1 MKRSVGMV
9 FSLLFALILTVQAQE
24 KTLGPQ
30 DFQSYRDKLEAFISD
45 GVAVLEGRE
54 YGWLTGVFNTDAKLI
69 LIPSALAGKP
79 GAPGAWKT
87 TVYLMPKSPRAGI
100 WDDPRLSFGDDVA
113 AATGIPASAP
123 ISEFLSD
130 VAKLGAITDTIYVP
144 YRGLP
149 GQEDEAEASG
159 LKLQKTVA
167 RLLPGIK
174 VKNLTPVLGQVRWS
188 KNAAE
193 VGIMRRSCAITAEAF
208 KEAAR
213 FAAPGQYEYSLK
225 AVVDYVFQINEARSD
240 FIIIGS
246 GPNSC
251 VLHHQD
257 NDRKMVAGDL
267 VVIDIGNE
275 YRTMSTD
282 LTRTIP
288 LSGVYTEE
296 QKKIYGIVLDAQK
309 KAIAIVRPGVTLA
322 DVHRAAFEVID
333 KAGYGKYFIHGTS
346 HTLNGG
352 SQMAYVPARAQGL
365 FNAPKDLD
373 YYFSFN
379 NPVLEG
385 TMFTIEPGI
394 YIPQKNLGVRIE
406 DSILVT
412 ENGCEVLTRGAPK
425 EISEVEKL
433 MKEKGA
439 FVRDLK

>member
-1 MKRSVGMV
+1 MSRFG
-9 FSLLFALILTVQAQE
+9 ACPAR
-24 KTLGPQ
+24 KTRLKPTASS
-30 DFQSYRDKLEAFISD
+30 F
-45 GVAVLEGRE
+45 RE
-54 YGWLTGVFNTDAKLI
+54 
-69 LIPSALAGKP
+69 
-79 GAPGAWKT
+79 
-87 TVYLMPKSPRAGI
+87 
-100 WDDPRLSFGDDVA
+100 
-113 AATGIPASAP
+113 
-123 ISEFLSD
+123 
-130 VAKLGAITDTIYVP
+130 
-144 YRGLP
+144 
-149 GQEDEAEASG
+149 
-159 LKLQKTVA
+159 TVA

-174 VKNLTPVLGQVRWS
+174 VKNLTAVLGQVRWS
-188 KNAAE
+188 KNATE
-193 VGIMRRSCAITAEAF
+193 VGIMRRSCAITVEAF

-213 FAAPGQYEYSLK
+213 FAAPGQYEYSLQ
-225 AVVDYVFQINEARSD
+225 AVIDYVFEINEARRD

-257 NDRKMVAGDL
+257 NNRKMAAGDL

-275 YRTMSTD
+275 YRTMNTD

-322 DVHRAAFEVID
+322 DVHKAAFEVID
-333 KAGYGKYFIHGTS
+333 KAGYGKYFIHKTS

-352 SQMAYVPARAQGL
+352 SQMAYIPAQAQGL

-373 YYFSFN
+373 YNFSFN
-379 NPVLEG
+379 NPLLEG

-412 ENGCEVLTRGAPK
+412 ANGCEVLTRGAPK
-425 EISEVEKL
+425 EISEIEKL
-433 MKEKGA
+433 MKEKCG